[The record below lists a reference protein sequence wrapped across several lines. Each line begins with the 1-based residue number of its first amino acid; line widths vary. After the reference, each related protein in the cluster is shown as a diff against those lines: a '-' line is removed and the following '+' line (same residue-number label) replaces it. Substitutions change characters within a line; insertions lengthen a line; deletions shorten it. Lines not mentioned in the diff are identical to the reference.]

1 MVIAE
6 VTLMHGSVLVQP
18 PGDRFDPGLR
28 IPPQDWMGRMPSAE
42 ILVAPTV
49 ADVSEPLEQ
58 LRELARLR
66 ASGPLVATLYVRLD
80 PDSRARKRYRIA
92 VKGAVRNAR
101 ASIPRLQLSHQDREA
116 LERDLARMEV
126 RVEQADALPHARGLV
141 LFACESARLFQLIP
155 LPRVLTTR
163 LVLEDRP
170 RVAEAM
176 AALEGSGRIVVALID
191 RAHGRFFEVTGS
203 TVQELS
209 GLAMPASRGGKYHPD
224 AKDSPGW
231 GERDFHNRIKEERR
245 RQAAAVATILQGIV
259 SREVC
264 DGIVLA
270 GPARSI
276 ADQRRYL
283 TPSIAGRLLGTLPL
297 NPTSVT
303 PGDLAS
309 GVNRL
314 RSQAER
320 TRETALLTEL
330 QESVGTG
337 WAVNGIRPTLRALAR
352 GQVRT
357 LLLPSG
363 QSSAGFRR
371 SGSGH
376 LVASRADG
384 EGEGELVPVQDLV
397 SELIDDGL
405 EAGAEIHFIDD
416 PDLARQ
422 IEGMAAILRF
432 R

>member
-1 MVIAE
+1 MPTAD
-6 VTLMHGSVLVQP
+6 LLLV
-18 PGDRFDPGLR
+18 
-28 IPPQDWMGRMPSAE
+28 
-42 ILVAPTV
+42 PTA
-49 ADVSEPLEQ
+49 ADTHEPLDT
-58 LRELARLR
+58 LRELARVR
-66 ASGPLVATLYVRLD
+66 SSGAVIATLYVRLD

-92 VKGAVRNAR
+92 VKDAIRDAGAQVAR
-101 ASIPRLQLSHQDREA
+101 LALGHQDREA
-116 LERDLARMEV
+116 LQRDLARMEV
-126 RVEQADALPHARGLV
+126 QIEQADALPHAPGLV
-141 LFACESARLFQLIP
+141 LFACEALQLFRLIA

-170 RVAEAM
+170 RVAEAL
-176 AALEGSGRIVVALID
+176 AALEGFGRIVVALID
-191 RAHGRFFEVTGS
+191 RTHGRFFEVTGS
-203 TVQELS
+203 QVQELS
-209 GLAMPASRGGKYHPD
+209 GLALPTSRAGKFHPD
-224 AKDSPGW
+224 PKDSPGT

-245 RQAAAVATILQGIV
+245 RQAAAVAGILQAIV
-259 SREVC
+259 ARQVC

-283 TPSIAGRLLGTLPL
+283 SPSVAGRLLGTLPL

-303 PGDLAS
+303 PAEVGI
-309 GVNRL
+309 GVSRL
-314 RSQAER
+314 RIEAER
-320 TRETALLTEL
+320 TREAALMIEL

-337 WAVNGIRPTLRALAR
+337 WAVNGIRPTLRAVAR

-363 QSSAGFRR
+363 QNSSGYRCSS
-371 SGSGH
+371 SGN

-384 EGEGELVPVQDLV
+384 QGEGELLEVEDLV

-405 EAGAEIHFIDD
+405 EQGADIHFIDA
-416 PDLARQ
+416 PELARR